1 MTYKNK
7 TTALI
12 ILDIDETLI
21 HSCDEWIG
29 RKPDF
34 IAANKMIFVR
44 PYAKELINSLKSQ
57 YKLAVWSAAYGQYLH
72 EIIDFLFGS
81 SKQLEFIWDR
91 TKCELLSN
99 LEHCEYFSKNL
110 SKIKALGWSEE
121 QFVIIDDRPENITN
135 NNYNNVIP
143 VKPYYGAVD
152 DQELNQLKKEFFNK

>member
-1 MTYKNK
+1 MK
-7 TTALI
+7 LI
-12 ILDIDETLI
+12 IFDIDETLI

-44 PYAKELINSLKSQ
+44 PYAKELINLLKSEYQ
-57 YKLAVWSAAYGQYLH
+57 IAVWSAAYGQYLH

-99 LEHCEYFSKNL
+99 LGHCDYFSKDL
-110 SKIKALGWSEE
+110 SKIKALGWFED

-135 NNYNNVIP
+135 KSSNNVIP
-143 VKPYYGAVD
+143 VKPYYGSVND
-152 DQELNQLKKEFFNK
+152 YELKCLIMSLNL